1 MFECHYLYRRHQA
14 LTQEEEYNLRLSEFS
29 EAGCKA
35 VITNV
40 TVSLYG
46 YVQDMDGL
54 IQDALKDNTVTCQ
67 KSRVH
72 GPRGSW
78 ILYYKLID
86 LFLTLLSSSP

>member
-14 LTQEEEYNLRLSEFS
+14 LTQEEYNLRLSEFS

-40 TVSLYG
+40 TVGLYG
-46 YVQDMDGL
+46 YVQDMDRL
-54 IQDALKDNTVTCQ
+54 IQDALKDNTVTRQ
-67 KSRVH
+67 KSRLH
-72 GPRGSW
+72 GPIGSW
-78 ILYYKLID
+78 ILYYRLID